1 MDAGVV
7 ALTLLLAAAVR
18 ADWRYRM
25 LPNRLVVCGAV
36 LVLSVAAV
44 QGPKALWLAL
54 CGGLTGALLLL
65 PLYATHGMAAGDVK
79 LMGMAGV
86 FLGVPGVLYGVLG
99 TVLAGGYAPEC
110 RALDACKLVCGHAA
124 RRCLQGQQAARFAR
138 SEHQRAARHTDCGSQ
153 ARAAHQFIHHR
164 RWRPAEHRIAGSGQR
179 GSRCGAAPVAR
190 WPGRDITPTRECCD
204 ATHHSDARQGSDQ
217 RLAHGA

>member
-99 TVLAGGYAPEC
+99 TVLAGGLMAVLWHHLTLGKQQQTAGELERMPYAP
-110 RALDACKLVCGHAA
+110 AIAA
-124 RRCLQGQQAARFAR
+124 GCVGAW
-138 SEHQRAARHTDCGSQ
+138 C
-153 ARAAHQFIHHR
+153 
-164 RWRPAEHRIAGSGQR
+164 AGM
-179 GSRCGAAPVAR
+179 
-190 WPGRDITPTRECCD
+190 
-204 ATHHSDARQGSDQ
+204 
-217 RLAHGA
+217 L